1 MNILTKKAIALLEK
15 PLLKA
20 GTVLAVRAWEPATFF
35 EIDLHLPD
43 TDMSNWQAV
52 QHMKCK
58 VAEATYRDYTPARW
72 DAATRTCTLYIDTA
86 HDGPGSAWAAALTQ
100 GASIHH
106 MGIASAHHKP
116 IPDHTLLCL
125 GDSSSLGHFLA
136 LQQLAGA
143 NAALTG
149 AITFTSR
156 AHTHLFKEYFTLPLI
171 AIEATAK
178 GQIALLSQW
187 LEAQTFTK
195 NTTAYITGHIP
206 TAVELR
212 RQLRQR
218 KDMGGS
224 IKVNGFW
231 S

>member
-1 MNILTKKAIALLEK
+1 MALLEK

-20 GTVLAVRAWEPATFF
+20 GTVLAVRAWAPATFY

-43 TDMSNWQAV
+43 TDMSNWQSV

-58 VAEATYRDYTPARW
+58 VAEATYRDYTPAGW
-72 DAATRTCTLYIDTA
+72 DAETRTCTLYIDTA
-86 HDGPGSAWAAALTQ
+86 HDGAGSRWASSLAQNDT
-100 GASIHH
+100 IYHV
-106 MGIASAHHKP
+106 GIASALHKP
-116 IPDHTLLCL
+116 VADHTLLCL

-136 LQQLAGA
+136 LQQLAA
-143 NAALTG
+143 PDAAITG
-149 AITFTSR
+149 AIAFTSQ
-156 AHTHLFKEYFTLPLI
+156 AHTHLFTEYFRLPLT
-171 AIEATAK
+171 ALTATTA
-178 GQIALLSQW
+178 QQQQQLSAW
-187 LEAQTFTK
+187 LNRQNFPN

-206 TAVELR
+206 TAQQLR

-218 KDMGGS
+218 KDMSGS